1 MRARPT
7 GIRAMGPTLEK
18 VLHEP
23 PGAGGARWRRL
34 VAALG
39 WLRSGDRPVDRLGRR
54 VARLLRRPPA
64 ATGPAVAAGL
74 AGASAAI
81 AAGWFL
87 IVLPGGTAPMIA
99 VYPVVMSVT
108 LLIGP
113 LAGWIA
119 LIGGF
124 AGDWYF
130 FVGHQN
136 TFVLLPHQAPSLIA
150 IAVAVTFAQVLSVV
164 LRQSIHALGLVTDRL
179 GLANARMKDALTQR
193 TEAQAALERSE
204 AQYRA
209 SFEYASVGKAQ
220 SEPVT
225 GRILRVN
232 RAFAQMLGYEP
243 EELIGRT
250 GMELTHPDDRDSD
263 DGAYRRFLTG
273 DNDAYVQEKRYIRKD
288 GRAIWCRAS
297 ATAARAAGSRE
308 PIMLIGVIED
318 IDERRQVREAA
329 DSARR
334 DLEMVA
340 RDLAQV
346 ARGREEALGERD
358 LLLRQKES
366 LIAEM
371 RRTEDLRERL
381 IEQLTASNE
390 ERTHFAHVASH
401 DLREPLRMVTSF
413 CGLLAKDY
421 GERLDDRGRQFLS
434 LAVAGG
440 TQMSLLLDDLVDFG
454 RLGLEAERGTWFAA
468 DEVLRHVLE
477 TLAEPIRQSG
487 AEVAA
492 GDLPQIFGNA
502 IRFDRLL
509 QNLIGNALKFVPIA
523 TAPRIRVAARRKADF
538 WIFSVS
544 DNGIGIAERHQRQIF
559 EPFKRL
565 HATSVYSGAGLGLAI
580 SRKIVEGFGGLISV
594 DSVEGEGSTF
604 SFTVRTNA
612 A

>member
-1 MRARPT
+1 MPPRPT
-7 GIRAMGPTLEK
+7 RIHAMGPMLGN

-23 PGAGGARWRRL
+23 PGEGGGRRRRL
-34 VAALG
+34 AAALVRAWSDDG
-39 WLRSGDRPVDRLGRR
+39 PLDRLARR
-54 VARLLRRPPA
+54 LARLLRRPPA

-87 IVLPGGTAPMIA
+87 IVQPGGTAPMIA

-113 LAGWIA
+113 LAGWIS

-124 AGDWYF
+124 TGDWYF

-136 TFVLLPHQAPSLIA
+136 TFVPLPHQAASLIA
-150 IAVAVTFAQVLSVV
+150 IALAVTFAQTLCVV
-164 LRQSIHALGLVTDRL
+164 LRGSIRALGLVTDRL
-179 GLANARMKDALTQR
+179 GLANARMNDALTQR

-220 SEPVT
+220 SEPLT

-243 EELIGRT
+243 EELVGRT
-250 GMELTHPDDRDSD
+250 GSELTHPEDRDND

-273 DNDAYVQEKRYIRKD
+273 DNDTYVAEKRYLRKD
-288 GRAIWCRAS
+288 GSAIWCRAS
-297 ATAARAAGSRE
+297 AVVARATGSRE
-308 PIMLIGVIED
+308 PIMLVGVIED
-318 IDERRQVREAA
+318 IEERHQIRATAE
-329 DSARR
+329 SARR
-334 DLEMVA
+334 DLELVA

-346 ARGREEALGERD
+346 ARDREEALGERD
-358 LLLRQKES
+358 LLLRQKEV
-366 LIAEM
+366 LITEM
-371 RRTEDLRERL
+371 HRTESDRELL

-413 CGLLAKDY
+413 CGLLLKEH

-434 LAVAGG
+434 LAVAGA

-454 RLGLEAERGTWFAA
+454 RLGQEAERGTWFAS

-477 TLAEPIRQSG
+477 TLDEPIRQSG

-492 GDLPQIFGNA
+492 GDLPQIFGNP

-523 TAPRIRVAARRKADF
+523 TAPRIRVAARRDAEF

-544 DNGIGIAERHQRQIF
+544 DNGIGVAERHRRQIF

-565 HATSVYSGAGLGLAI
+565 HARSAYSGAGLGLAI

-604 SFTVRTNA
+604 SFTVRMHA